1 MIDYFAVLGESR
13 RPWLDPEALKVKF
26 LAFSA
31 EVHPDRLRHATENR
45 KRNATE
51 RYTEL
56 NAAYDC
62 LRDPKDR
69 LFHLLTL
76 ERGTTPEQVQRIGS
90 EPMNLFN
97 EVSQICRKAD
107 SFLIEKA
114 KTTSP
119 LLKAQILMQATELT
133 DEISALRHELR
144 VRRDTLVEQTKILN
158 MAWESAPPVGTS
170 SRVNFLP
177 CGRLEQLYRDLS
189 YVSRWLAQIEER
201 SVQLSI

>member
-26 LAFSA
+26 LALSA
-31 EVHPDRLRHATENR
+31 GVHPDRLHHATEDK

-76 ERGTTPEQVQRIGS
+76 ERGAKPEQVQRIGS

-107 SFLIEKA
+107 SFLAEKV

-119 LLKAQILMQATELT
+119 LLKAHMLIQATELT
-133 DEISALRHELR
+133 DEINALRHKLR
-144 VRRDTLVEQTKILN
+144 VKRDALVEQTETLN
-158 MAWESAPPVGTS
+158 MAWESAPQVGTP

-189 YVSRWLAQIEER
+189 YLSRWLTQIEER

>member
-1 MIDYFAVLGESR
+1 
-13 RPWLDPEALKVKF
+13 
-26 LAFSA
+26 
-31 EVHPDRLRHATENR
+31 
-45 KRNATE
+45 
-51 RYTEL
+51 
-56 NAAYDC
+56 
-62 LRDPKDR
+62 
-69 LFHLLTL
+69 
-76 ERGTTPEQVQRIGS
+76 
-90 EPMNLFN
+90 
-97 EVSQICRKAD
+97 
-107 SFLIEKA
+107 
-114 KTTSP
+114 
-119 LLKAQILMQATELT
+119 MQATELT